1 MYGWTL
7 AAGPVSQYWSIDL
20 LHRLLHVPQV
30 TNDAVH
36 HYVAEGAKLAGVTE
50 LAEHNATYSPFDS
63 DALQYYA
70 AHVYINEVVQGGESC
85 IGNVEEAAHDHSH
98 GDAGHASASSTA
110 AATSA
115 SGSAAAA
122 QTSAA
127 ASQDCHTHADGTVH
141 CV

>member
-7 AAGPVSQYWSIDL
+7 AAGPGSQYWSIDL

-36 HYVAEGAKLAGVTE
+36 HYIEEGAKLAGVTE

-70 AHVYINEVVQGGESC
+70 AHVYINEVVRGGESC
-85 IGNVEEAAHDHSH
+85 IGNVEAAAHSHSH
-98 GDAGHASASSTA
+98 GAASSSA
-110 AATSA
+110 AATKA
-115 SGSAAAA
+115 AATSAAAA

-127 ASQDCHTHADGTVH
+127 ATQDCHTHSDGTVH